1 MNIRRRPAT
10 GVLLVAA
17 ALIPFIADSCGAS
30 ADLAI
35 RADHSA
41 LVSVR
46 AEIPAAVE
54 SRIRQFTASG
64 AAPGA
69 GKGAAS
75 VRPLFNADAVS
86 VSMRDRGVSVVESAV
101 SGSRSYR
108 GAFRVAD
115 LDGLFARDPQLARV
129 LEYRHGSG
137 WASLRLGLRRGNAA
151 ALARLFPG
159 IDQDLLEALQPPA
172 LYDNPVSVTE
182 YRSMLAGLLG
192 TTAVQAIDGMAITL
206 AIRAPGPLIE
216 SSGVTCPAPDRSTA
230 EFSVRALD
238 ALVLEAP
245 VEFFIKWQ
253 EP

>member
-1 MNIRRRPAT
+1 MNIRRRPVT
-10 GVLLVAA
+10 GALLAA
-17 ALIPFIADSCGAS
+17 ATLLTLMAGSCGAS

-35 RADHSA
+35 RADRSA

-54 SRIRQFTASG
+54 SRIRQFIASGTAGGAASG
-64 AAPGA
+64 AASA
-69 GKGAAS
+69 Q
-75 VRPLFNADAVS
+75 PLFNANAVS
-86 VSMRDRGVSVVESAV
+86 ASMRDRGVSVVESAA

-108 GAFRVAD
+108 GVFRVAD
-115 LDGLFARDPQLARV
+115 LDGLSARDPELAGV
-129 LEYRHGSG
+129 LEYRHGPG
-137 WASLRLGLRRGNAA
+137 WASLQMRLRRGNAA
-151 ALARLFPG
+151 ALAHLFPG

-192 TTAVQAIDGMAITL
+192 TTAVQAIDGMTIAL
-206 AIRAPGPLIE
+206 AIRTPGPIIE
-216 SSGVTCPAPDRSTA
+216 SNGVTRQASDRSA
-230 EFSVRALD
+230 ADFSVRAID

-245 VEFFIKWQ
+245 VEFFVRWQ